1 MRKIG
6 RRIALVIGCA
16 AAITMGGAGSA
27 GAHTVSPYNQSCS
40 VSMTR
45 PQRSNNEV
53 YVMHYV
59 SCSVSTSLQL
69 RGMVSGPGG
78 YDDRFTSCSSCSSLS
93 LRTAAPY
100 ASGFWN
106 AATETYGKGYASSS
120 ATLP

>member
-6 RRIALVIGCA
+6 RRIALAVGCA
-16 AAITMGGAGSA
+16 MAIGMGGAGSA
-27 GAHTVSPYNQSCS
+27 GAHTISPYNVQCQ
-40 VSMTR
+40 VSNTA

-59 SCSVSTSLQL
+59 SCNGWTSLQL